1 MRLYFRTPLTPWR
14 ARITSSG
21 WMLLAAPAYAAD
33 SGFDPAPLALLL
45 GLTLLAC
52 LMVIGMLVQRLRAI
66 SRGKASAEA
75 DIELQKTIV
84 LKTITHYSRRLESE
98 VGSRTRELVKA
109 HKQILAHEKMV
120 ALGVFTAGIAHE
132 INNPSNFISVGAQNA
147 VKQIADF
154 HKYVNDL
161 FDNDT
166 PQEVRDGF
174 DNHFTQLS
182 RSISIIK
189 DGSHRIDHVVRSLRA
204 VHPGIEGQM
213 VPTNLVETLTNVWD
227 LLMPIAK
234 TPILTRT
241 QFDAKPWVDCVV
253 ADISQVFIALLS
265 NAVHSIEDALLE
277 KGDSY
282 HGEITLRSASDKDN
296 IYITIA
302 DNGVGIAEENI
313 EKIFDPFF
321 TTKEVGRGAGLGLS
335 MSRDVISRHNGSI
348 DVRSQPG
355 QYAAFT
361 ITLPLQ
367 SNDIT

>member
-1 MRLYFRTPLTPWR
+1 MRLYFRTPPSPQRALTLG
-14 ARITSSG
+14 SVL
-21 WMLLAAPAYAAD
+21 MLLTANARAAD
-33 SGFDPAPLALLL
+33 TGIDPAPLALML
-45 GLTLLAC
+45 GLVLMAC
-52 LMVIGMLVQRLRAI
+52 LLVIWMLLQRLRAI
-66 SRGKASAEA
+66 SQGKASAEA

-154 HKYVNDL
+154 HQYVNEL

-174 DNHFTQLS
+174 ENHFIQLS

-189 DGSHRIDHVVRSLRA
+189 DGSYRIDHVVRSLRA
-204 VHPGIEGQM
+204 VHPGVEGRM
-213 VPTNLVETLTNVWD
+213 APANLVETLTNVWD

-241 QFDAKPWVDCVV
+241 QFEANPWVDCVV

-265 NAVHSIEDALLE
+265 NAVHSIEDALIE
-277 KGDSY
+277 KGEGY
-282 HGEITLRSASDKDN
+282 HGEITLRSASDQDN
-296 IYITIA
+296 VYITIA
-302 DNGVGIAEENI
+302 DNGVGIAEEHM

-335 MSRDVISRHNGSI
+335 MSRDVVSRHNGTI
-348 DVRSQPG
+348 AVRSQKG
-355 QYAAFT
+355 HYAAFT
-361 ITLPLQ
+361 ITLPLH